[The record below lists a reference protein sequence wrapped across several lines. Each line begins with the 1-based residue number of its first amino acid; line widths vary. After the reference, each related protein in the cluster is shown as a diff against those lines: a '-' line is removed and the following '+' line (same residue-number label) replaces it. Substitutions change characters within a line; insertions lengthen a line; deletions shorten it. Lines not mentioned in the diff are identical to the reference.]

1 MNGRHRAIAAAF
13 RIMAATGADRWSRG
27 FAQGRGVILT
37 LHHVRPAE
45 RHGFAPN
52 ALLDLTPDF
61 LDAALGLIRAE
72 GYDLVSLDDAIA
84 RLQSPKRGR
93 FFVALTFDDG
103 YRDNV
108 EHAWPVLA
116 KHGAPW
122 TLFVTPGF
130 ADRTA
135 RLWWLE
141 LEEAIRALPRLDLV
155 LPDGRFT
162 ARTETDAEK
171 DHAFSRLYWRLRK
184 GPEAILLSAI
194 SDLARQA
201 GVDPVALVERDCLP
215 WETLRALS
223 GAPGVS
229 IGAHTL
235 THPMLAKHDIEAAR
249 REIVE
254 SQSRLEAELGLPIR
268 HFAYPVG
275 DPGSA
280 GAREFALV
288 REAGFASAVTT
299 RPGHLVAEHADH
311 LHALPRVS
319 LNGLHQN
326 EAALR
331 ALLSGLPFWLRNRGR
346 VDQSWRI
353 ASTLGQAGGEQS
365 EASSRHLRWAAAPQR

>member
-13 RIMAATGADRWSRG
+13 RMMAATGADRWSSS
-27 FAQGRGVILT
+27 FAQGAGVILT
-37 LHHVRPAE
+37 LHHVRGAE
-45 RHGFAPN
+45 TRGFAPN
-52 ALLDLTPDF
+52 AVLDITPDF
-61 LDAALGLIRAE
+61 LDRVLRLIQAE
-72 GYDLVSLDDAIA
+72 GYDIVSLQEALA
-84 RLQSPKRGR
+84 RLRNPKPGR

-108 EHAWPVLA
+108 EEAWPVLA
-116 KHGAPW
+116 KHEAPW

-135 RLWWLE
+135 RLWWVE
-141 LEEAIRALPRLDLV
+141 LEEAIRALRRIDLA

-171 DHAFSRLYWRLRK
+171 RRAFGKLYWRLRR

-194 SDLARQA
+194 STLAAEA
-201 GVDPVALVERDCLP
+201 GIDPAALVARECLP

-223 GAPGVS
+223 GAPGIT

-235 THPMLAKHDIEAAR
+235 THPMLAKHDADVAR

-254 SQSRLEAELGLPIR
+254 SRQRLEAELGLPVR

-280 GAREFALV
+280 GPRDFALV
-288 REAGFASAVTT
+288 AEAGFESAVTT
-299 RPGHLVAEHADH
+299 RPGHLMPEHAGH

-331 ALLSGLPFWLRNRGR
+331 ALLSGLPFWLRSRGR
-346 VDQSWRI
+346 
-353 ASTLGQAGGEQS
+353 TLDIG
-365 EASSRHLRWAAAPQR
+365 

>member
-13 RIMAATGADRWSRG
+13 GIMAATGADRWSRG

-37 LHHVRPAE
+37 LHHVRPAAS
-45 RHGFAPN
+45 RGFSPN
-52 ALLDLTPDF
+52 ALLEITPTF

-72 GYDLVSLDDAIA
+72 GYDIVSLDEALA
-84 RLQSPKRGR
+84 RLRNPKRGR

-116 KHGAPW
+116 KHEAPW

-141 LEEAIRALPRLDLV
+141 LEEAIRDLPRLELA
-155 LPDGRFT
+155 LSDGRFT
-162 ARTETDAEK
+162 ASTRTDAEK
-171 DHAFSRLYWRLRK
+171 TRAFGKLYWRLRK
-184 GPEAILLSAI
+184 GPEAILLSTI
-194 SDLARQA
+194 SGLAQQA
-201 GVDPVALVERDCLP
+201 GIDAAALVERECLP

-223 GAPGVS
+223 GAPDVT

-235 THPMLAKHDIEAAR
+235 THPMLAKHEIETAR
-249 REIVE
+249 REIAE
-254 SQSRLEAELGLPIR
+254 SKARLEAELGLPIR

-280 GAREFALV
+280 GPREFGLAA
-288 REAGFASAVTT
+288 EAGFAGAVTT
-299 RPGHLVAEHADH
+299 RPGHLVPEHVDH

-346 VDQSWRI
+346 R
-353 ASTLGQAGGEQS
+353 LG
-365 EASSRHLRWAAAPQR
+365 RP

>member
-13 RIMAATGADRWSRG
+13 GIMAATGADRWSRG

-37 LHHVRPAE
+37 LHHVCPARP
-45 RHGFAPN
+45 RGFAPN
-52 ALLDLTPDF
+52 ALLEITPDF

-72 GYDLVSLDDAIA
+72 GYDLVSLDEAVL
-84 RLQSPKRGR
+84 RLRNPKPGR

-108 EHAWPVLA
+108 EQAWPVLA

-141 LEEAIRALPRLDLV
+141 LEEAILALPCLDLA
-155 LPDGRFT
+155 LPGGRFT
-162 ARTETDAEK
+162 ARTETVAEK
-171 DHAFSRLYWRLRK
+171 NRAFAGLYWRLRK

-194 SDLARQA
+194 SDLSQQA
-201 GVDPVALVERDCLP
+201 GLDPAALVERDCLP
-215 WETLRALS
+215 WETLRSLS

-235 THPMLAKHDIEAAR
+235 THPMLAKHDAETAR
-249 REIVE
+249 REIAE
-254 SQSRLEAELGLPIR
+254 SKARLEKELGLAVH

-280 GAREFALV
+280 GAREFALA

-299 RPGHLVAEHADH
+299 RPGHLFPEHAGH

-326 EAALR
+326 EMALR
-331 ALLSGLPFWLRNRGR
+331 ALLSGLPFRLRNWGR
-346 VDQSWRI
+346 RLDV
-353 ASTLGQAGGEQS
+353 E
-365 EASSRHLRWAAAPQR
+365 

>member
-1 MNGRHRAIAAAF
+1 MNGRHMAIAAAF
-13 RIMAATGADRWSRG
+13 RMMAAMGADRWSRG
-27 FAQGRGVILT
+27 FAQGAGVILT
-37 LHHVRPAE
+37 LHHVRGAGP
-45 RHGFAPN
+45 RGFAPN
-52 ALLDLTPDF
+52 ALLDVTPGF
-61 LDAALGLIRAE
+61 LDHALRLIRSE
-72 GYDLVSLDDAIA
+72 GYDIVSLQEALA
-84 RLQSPKRGR
+84 RLRNPQPGR

-108 EHAWPVLA
+108 EEAWPVLA
-116 KHGAPW
+116 KHEAPW
-122 TLFVTPGF
+122 TLYVTPGF

-162 ARTETDAEK
+162 ARTGTEDEK
-171 DHAFSRLYWRLRK
+171 TRVFARLYWRLRR
-184 GPEAILLSAI
+184 GPEATLLSAI
-194 SDLARQA
+194 SALAAEA
-201 GVDPVALVERDCLP
+201 GVDSATLVERECLP

-223 GAPGVS
+223 GAPGVT

-235 THPMLAKHDIEAAR
+235 THPMLAKHDADVAR
-249 REIVE
+249 REIAE
-254 SQSRLEAELGLPIR
+254 SRQRLEDELGIPIR

-280 GAREFALV
+280 GPRDFALAAQ
-288 REAGFASAVTT
+288 AGFESAVTT
-299 RPGHLVAEHADH
+299 RAGHLFPEHAGH

-331 ALLSGLPFWLRNRGR
+331 ALLSGLPFWLR
-346 VDQSWRI
+346 
-353 ASTLGQAGGEQS
+353 
-365 EASSRHLRWAAAPQR
+365 SRARRLDVG

>member
-13 RIMAATGADRWSRG
+13 RMMAATGADRWSRG

-37 LHHVRPAE
+37 LHHVRAAE
-45 RHGFAPN
+45 RRGFAPN
-52 ALLDLTPDF
+52 ALLDITPDF
-61 LDAALGLIRAE
+61 LDRALRLIPAE
-72 GYDLVSLDDAIA
+72 PHHILSLHDALA
-84 RLQSPKRGR
+84 RLRNPKPGR

-108 EHAWPVLA
+108 EEAWPILA
-116 KHGAPW
+116 KHEAPW

-141 LEEAIRALPRLDLV
+141 LEEAIRALPRLDLA
-155 LPDGRFT
+155 LPDGCFI
-162 ARTETDAEK
+162 ARTEADAEK
-171 DHAFSRLYWRLRK
+171 ARAFAKLYWRLRR
-184 GPEAILLSAI
+184 GPEAILLSTI
-194 SDLARQA
+194 SALMAQA
-201 GVDPVALVERDCLP
+201 GIDPAALVERECLP

-223 GAPGVS
+223 GAPGVT

-235 THPMLAKHDIEAAR
+235 THPMLAKHGVDVAR
-249 REIVE
+249 GEIVD
-254 SQSRLEAELGLPIR
+254 SKQRLEAELGIPIR

-280 GAREFALV
+280 GPRDFELAA
-288 REAGFASAVTT
+288 EAGFESAVTT
-299 RPGHLVAEHADH
+299 RPGHLLPEHAAH

-331 ALLSGLPFWLRNRGR
+331 ALLSGLPFWLRSRGR
-346 VDQSWRI
+346 KVDV
-353 ASTLGQAGGEQS
+353 G
-365 EASSRHLRWAAAPQR
+365 

>member
-13 RIMAATGADRWSRG
+13 RVMATTGADRWSRG
-27 FAQGRGVILT
+27 FAQGAGVILT
-37 LHHVRPAE
+37 LHHVRATEP
-45 RHGFAPN
+45 RGFAPN
-52 ALLDLTPDF
+52 ALLDITPDF
-61 LDAALGLIRAE
+61 LDRALHLIRSE
-72 GYDLVSLDDAIA
+72 GYDIVSLQEALA
-84 RLQSPKRGR
+84 RLRNPKPGR

-108 EHAWPVLA
+108 EEAWPVLA
-116 KHGAPW
+116 KHEAPW
-122 TLFVTPGF
+122 TLYVTPGF

-141 LEEAIRALPRLDLV
+141 LEEAIRALPRFDLA

-162 ARTETDAEK
+162 ARTDTDAEK
-171 DHAFSRLYWRLRK
+171 DRAFAKLYWRLRR
-184 GPEAILLSAI
+184 GSEAILLSAI
-194 SDLARQA
+194 STLTTQA
-201 GVDPVALVERDCLP
+201 GIDSAALVERECLP

-223 GAPGVS
+223 GAPGVT
-229 IGAHTL
+229 IGAHTQ
-235 THPMLAKHDIEAAR
+235 THPMLAKHDADFAR

-254 SQSRLEAELGLPIR
+254 NRERLEAELGMPIR

-280 GAREFALV
+280 GPRDFALAA
-288 REAGFASAVTT
+288 EAGFESAVTT
-299 RPGHLVAEHADH
+299 RPGHLLSEHAAH

-346 VDQSWRI
+346 KLDV
-353 ASTLGQAGGEQS
+353 G
-365 EASSRHLRWAAAPQR
+365 

>member
-1 MNGRHRAIAAAF
+1 MNGRHKAIAAAF
-13 RIMAATGADRWSRG
+13 KLMAATGADRWSRG
-27 FAQGRGVILT
+27 FAQGAGVILT
-37 LHHVRPAE
+37 LHHVRPQAPQ
-45 RHGFAPN
+45 GFSPN
-52 ALLDLTPDF
+52 ALLEITPEF
-61 LDAALGLIRAE
+61 LDTTLGLIRAE
-72 GYDLVSLDDAIA
+72 GYDIVSLDEALL
-84 RLQSPKRGR
+84 RLQQPKRGR

-108 EHAWPVLA
+108 EHAWPILA

-141 LEEAIRALPRLDLV
+141 LEEAICVLPRLDVV
-155 LPDGRFT
+155 LPDGRFS
-162 ARTETDAEK
+162 ARTETDSEK
-171 DHAFSRLYWRLRK
+171 SRAFDKLYWRLRR
-184 GPEAILLSAI
+184 GPEEILLSAI
-194 SDLARQA
+194 SELTTEA
-201 GVDPVALVERDCLP
+201 GIDPAALVERECLP

-223 GAPGVS
+223 GAPGVT

-235 THPMLAKHDIEAAR
+235 THPMLAKHDAETAR
-249 REIVE
+249 REIVG
-254 SQSRLEAELGLPIR
+254 SKARLEAELGMPIH

-280 GAREFALV
+280 GPREFALAQ
-288 REAGFASAVTT
+288 EAGFVSAVTT
-299 RPGHLVAEHADH
+299 RPGHLFAEHAEH
-311 LHALPRVS
+311 LQALPRVS

-346 VDQSWRI
+346 RLDF
-353 ASTLGQAGGEQS
+353 A
-365 EASSRHLRWAAAPQR
+365 